1 MNSELKGKVYDIQ
14 GFSVQDGPGIRTTVF
29 LKGCPL
35 RCPWCHSPESQEFYT
50 QLSWISMRCI
60 GIDKCGKCLTACPK
74 EAITP
79 GTVIQHMVTKEDIR
93 LIHIDRGLCDN
104 CGACANVCYPD
115 ALYMCGTDYTVEEL
129 TEKLV
134 RDKPFYDQSGG
145 GVTISGGEALSQPEF
160 TLALLKSL
168 KERGIHTA
176 LDTTGF
182 SSAKNI
188 DAVLPYTDLFLYDLK
203 HMNSDLHKQMTGVPN
218 EIIIENAKRIADA
231 GGKIQVRIPVIPRF
245 NDTEENIGE
254 TGVFCRALG
263 DAITVIQLL
272 PYHNLGVMKHQR
284 ISNKKAAQAPVPS
297 DEKIGSLKRILE
309 EMGLKVT
316 VH

>member
-1 MNSELKGKVYDIQ
+1 
-14 GFSVQDGPGIRTTVF
+14 
-29 LKGCPL
+29 
-35 RCPWCHSPESQEFYT
+35 
-50 QLSWISMRCI
+50 MRCI
-60 GIDKCGKCLTACPK
+60 GIDKCGKCLSACPK
-74 EAITP
+74 GAITQ
-79 GTVIQHMVTKEDIR
+79 GAVIQHMVTKEDIR
-93 LIHIDRGLCDN
+93 LIDVDRDLCDN

-115 ALYMCGTDYTVEEL
+115 ALYMCGTDYSVEEL

-160 TLALLKSL
+160 TVAILKSL
-168 KERGIHTA
+168 KEKGIHTA

-203 HMNSDLHKQMTGVPN
+203 HMRSDQHKQMIGVPN
-218 EIIIENAKRIADA
+218 EIIIENAKRIAVA

-245 NDTEENIGE
+245 NDSEENIQE
-254 TGVFCRALG
+254 TGEFCKALG
-263 DAITVIQLL
+263 DAVTVIQLL
-272 PYHNLGVMKHQR
+272 PYHNLGVMKHLR
-284 ISNKKAAQAPVPS
+284 ISNNKKVDQSPVPS
-297 DEKIGSLKRILE
+297 DEKIQSLKNILE
-309 EMGLKVT
+309 EMGLSVT

>member
-1 MNSELKGKVYDIQ
+1 VAITGKVYDIQ

-60 GIDKCGKCLTACPK
+60 GIEKCGKCLTACPK
-74 EAITP
+74 GAITH
-79 GTVIQHMVTKEDIR
+79 GEVFQHMVTKEDIR
-93 LIHIDRGLCDN
+93 LVAIDRDKCDN
-104 CGACANVCYPD
+104 CGSCANVCYPD
-115 ALYMCGTDYTVEEL
+115 ALFMCGTDYEVDEL
-129 TEKLV
+129 IEKLV

-160 TLALLKSL
+160 TVALLKSL
-168 KERGIHTA
+168 KEKGIHTS

-182 SSAKNI
+182 SSEKNI

-203 HMNSDLHKQMTGVPN
+203 HMKNDLHKQVTGVPN
-218 EIIIENAKRIADA
+218 EFILKNAKRIAHA
-231 GGKIQVRIPVIPRF
+231 GGKLQIRIPVIPQF
-245 NDTEENIGE
+245 NDTEENIRE
-254 TGVFCRALG
+254 TGEFCKSLG
-263 DAITVIQLL
+263 DAVTLIQLL
-272 PYHNLGVMKHQR
+272 PYHNLGVMKHLR
-284 ISNKKAAQAPVPS
+284 ISNNKKVAQAPVPT
-297 DEKIGSLKRILE
+297 DEKINALKKILE
-309 EMGLKVT
+309 DIGLKVT